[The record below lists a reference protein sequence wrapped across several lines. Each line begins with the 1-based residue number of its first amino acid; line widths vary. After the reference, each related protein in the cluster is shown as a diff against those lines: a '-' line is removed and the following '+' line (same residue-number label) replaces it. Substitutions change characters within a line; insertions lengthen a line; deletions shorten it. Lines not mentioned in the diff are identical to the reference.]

1 MPEVPASEIVVLDAL
16 DEVLQS
22 YINKSS
28 PIKAALDG
36 RISITNETTPTNGPG
51 SGNGN
56 GSGSSA
62 VVASRAASVLLCTA
76 ITGLIATLLL

>member
-22 YINKSS
+22 YINRSS

-36 RISITNETTPTNGPG
+36 RISITNKTTPTNGTG
-51 SGNGN
+51 SGS
-56 GSGSSA
+56 GSESSA
-62 VVASRAASVLLCTA
+62 VVASRATSVLLCTA
-76 ITGLIATLLL
+76 ITGLIATVLL